1 MRPTDKLRIA
11 ILGLM
16 IMIFI
21 GTVGYNAIEGWDL
34 LDALYATIVTLS
46 TVGYGD
52 FFPRSEAGR
61 IFTIVFVI
69 FGVGIMF
76 YTIVLMAETVVDV
89 RLRSILGRSKFGKMI
104 SRMSNHIII
113 CGCGRIGHL
122 IARELA
128 AAKRD
133 FVVIENNPE
142 TVEKIQEEGFICCK
156 GDATSDKVLL
166 EAGIKRA
173 RGIVCVLPTDA
184 ENLYVILTAKE
195 LNPEIFILSRA
206 EEEESEHRLVR
217 AGADRVMSPYMLGG
231 IRMAMAILRP
241 AMLDFIEI
249 TTRRQ
254 SLELQMEELAICE
267 GSPVIG
273 KTLEESDIRH
283 SFGLIIV
290 AVKKESGR
298 MIFNPMAHYVIEK
311 GDKLIA
317 LGEEENVRRFSQV
330 CIG

>member
-1 MRPTDKLRIA
+1 VRPTDKLRIA
-11 ILGLM
+11 ILGLV

-21 GTVGYNAIEGWDL
+21 GTVSYNAVEGWDL

-52 FFPRSEAGR
+52 FFPRSEAGK
-61 IFTIVFVI
+61 IFTVVFVI

-76 YTIVLMAETVVDV
+76 YTVVLMAETVVDV
-89 RLRSILGRSKFGKMI
+89 RLRSILGRDKFGKVI

-173 RGIVCVLPTDA
+173 RAIVCVLPTDA

-254 SLELQMEELAICE
+254 SLELQMEELEICE